1 MKKILSLLLLV
12 VGMASCSNN
21 EDLFDSN
28 SKKTESTQVETFKVS
43 PEEAKEELVGFLNKM
58 GTSSLTRSTTNKN
71 IGEVQAIRNSF
82 MDATTRSMSE
92 EGDIDTLMYA
102 INFADNQGFAL
113 VAADKRTSP
122 VLAIIDEGSFN
133 VDSLSEDKD
142 EGFLAFIDNA
152 INMEKED
159 IQNYSAQTRSMQTNG
174 YVVNTIYSPILH
186 TKWEQQDVYGQY
198 CPNGIAGCT
207 VIATAQILSYFK
219 NIGHVNWAYNG
230 TIGSSDLHW
239 DKIIS
244 DCDSHDGKLLTS
256 NPQLRA

>member
-12 VGMASCSNN
+12 VMMASCSNN

-28 SKKTESTQVETFKVS
+28 SKKSESTQVEAFKVS
-43 PEEAKEELVGFLNKM
+43 PEEAKDELVGFLNKV
-58 GTSSLTRSTTNKN
+58 GNSSLTRSTTNKN
-71 IGEVQAIRNSF
+71 LGEVQAIRNDY
-82 MDATTRSMSE
+82 MNATTRSMSE

-122 VLAIIDEGSFN
+122 VLAIIDEGTFN

-159 IQNYSAQTRSMQTNG
+159 IRNYSAQTRSMQTNG

-186 TKWEQQDVYGQY
+186 TK
-198 CPNGIAGCT
+198 
-207 VIATAQILSYFK
+207 
-219 NIGHVNWAYNG
+219 
-230 TIGSSDLHW
+230 
-239 DKIIS
+239 
-244 DCDSHDGKLLTS
+244 
-256 NPQLRA
+256 

>member
-1 MKKILSLLLLV
+1 MKKILSLLLFV
-12 VGMASCSNN
+12 VWMASCSNN

-28 SKKTESTQVETFKVS
+28 SKKTESTLVETFKVS
-43 PEEAKEELVGFLNKM
+43 PEEAKEELVGFLDKM
-58 GTSSLTRSTTNKN
+58 GNSSLTRSTTNKN

-82 MDATTRSMSE
+82 VNATTRSMSE

-122 VLAIIDEGSFN
+122 VLAIIDEGTFN

-186 TKWEQQDVYGQY
+186 TKWTQQDVYGQY

-207 VIATAQILSYFK
+207 IIATAQILSHFK
-219 NIGHVNWAYNG
+219 NI
-230 TIGSSDLHW
+230 DM
-239 DKIIS
+239 
-244 DCDSHDGKLLTS
+244 
-256 NPQLRA
+256 